1 VISLTTVPVMKSQ
14 FVDVDGPVHYQE
26 VGEDGPVLILL
37 HGIGA
42 SYLSWYPVVE
52 ALAEQHRVLAVD
64 LIGHGFT
71 PPHGRKATVH
81 RNAELVADFAD
92 IMSEQQVV
100 LVGNSMGGL
109 VAMLTAV
116 NRPELVAG
124 LILVNTALPIVSVR
138 SLSRERQR
146 LAWPLLPVLGNS
158 AARYYYHE
166 RTVEQE
172 VDDTFQLVL
181 SRGASV
187 DPLHRAAAI
196 ELARARREME
206 WSIPAFTEA
215 ARSIA
220 VELAS
225 ARRFRKTLH
234 KVSQPTLLVHGTEDQ
249 VVHPRSAEWA
259 ARERPDWTFEM
270 IPSMGHT
277 PQIEDPEM
285 FVSLVENWVD
295 AAVLQS
301 F

>member
-1 VISLTTVPVMKSQ
+1 MKSL
-14 FVDVDGPVHYQE
+14 FIDVEGPVHYQAA
-26 VGEDGPVLILL
+26 GDDGPVLILL

-52 ALAEQHRVLAVD
+52 ALAEQHRVMALD

-71 PPHGRKATVH
+71 PPHGRKATVT

-92 IMSEQQVV
+92 MISEQQVI
-100 LVGNSMGGL
+100 LIGNSMGGL

-116 NRPELVAG
+116 ARPELVAG
-124 LILVNTALPIVSVR
+124 LVLVNTALPIVSVR

-146 LAWPLLPVLGNS
+146 LAWPLLPILGNS

-172 VDDTFQLVL
+172 VDDTFDLVL
-181 SRGASV
+181 SRGATV
-187 DPLHRAAAI
+187 QPLHRAAAI

-220 VELAS
+220 IELAS
-225 ARRFRKTLH
+225 TRRFRKTLH
-234 KVSQPTLLVHGTEDQ
+234 QISQPTLLMHGTEDR
-249 VVHPRSAEWA
+249 VVHPASAEWA
-259 ARERPDWTFEM
+259 AAERPDWQFEM
-270 IPSMGHT
+270 ISSMGHT
-277 PQIEDPEM
+277 PQIEDPGL
-285 FVSLVENWVD
+285 FVSLVEEWID
-295 AAVLQS
+295 SAVLQPY
-301 F
+301 

>member
-1 VISLTTVPVMKSQ
+1 MKSL

-26 VGEDGPVLILL
+26 AGDDGPVLILL

-71 PPHGRKATVH
+71 PPHGRRATVR

-92 IMSEQQVV
+92 IMSEHQVI

-116 NRPELVAG
+116 ARPELVAG
-124 LILVNTALPIVSVR
+124 LVLVNTALPIVSVR

-146 LAWPLLPVLGNS
+146 LAWPLLPILGSS

-166 RTVEQE
+166 RSVEQE
-172 VDDTFQLVL
+172 VDDTFELVL
-181 SRGASV
+181 SSGATV
-187 DPLHRAAAI
+187 EPLHRAAAI

-220 VELAS
+220 IELAS

-234 KVSQPTLLVHGTEDQ
+234 QISQPTLLLHGTEDQ
-249 VVHPRSAEWA
+249 VVHPASAEWA
-259 ARERPDWTFEM
+259 AKERPDWTFEM
-270 IPSMGHT
+270 IRSMGHT
-277 PQIEDPEM
+277 PQIENPDL
-285 FVSLVENWVD
+285 FISLVENWID
-295 AAVLQS
+295 TAVLQPS
-301 F
+301 

>member
-1 VISLTTVPVMKSQ
+1 MKSH

-26 VGEDGPVLILL
+26 AGSDGPVLILL

-52 ALAEQHRVLAVD
+52 ALADQHRVLAVD

-71 PPHGRKATVH
+71 PPHGRKATVR

-92 IMSEQQVV
+92 DMSDQQVI

-109 VAMLTAV
+109 VAMLAAV
-116 NRPELVAG
+116 ARPELVAG
-124 LILVNTALPIVSVR
+124 LVLVNTALPIVSVR

-146 LAWPLLPVLGNS
+146 LAWPLLPIFGNS

-166 RTVEQE
+166 RSVEQE
-172 VDDTFQLVL
+172 VDDTFRLVL
-181 SRGASV
+181 SRDATV
-187 DPLHRAAAI
+187 EPLHRAAAI

-220 VELAS
+220 IELAS
-225 ARRFRKTLH
+225 ARRFRKVLH
-234 KVSQPTLLVHGTEDQ
+234 QISQPTLLMHGTEDQ
-249 VVHPRSAEWA
+249 VVHPASAEWA
-259 ARERPDWTFEM
+259 AQERPDWQYEM

-277 PQIEDPEM
+277 PQIEDPDL
-285 FVSLVENWVD
+285 FVSLVTEWVD
-295 AAVLQS
+295 DRVLQEAI
-301 F
+301 